1 MANFWEYY
9 PHCASFK
16 RSEGRKRIEKEL
28 LGEEIF
34 AGKKHTFESLCKKTD
49 ENATNRRWELSA
61 IGQGEGD
68 SVY

>member
-1 MANFWEYY
+1 
-9 PHCASFK
+9 
-16 RSEGRKRIEKEL
+16 

-34 AGKKHTFESLCKKTD
+34 AGKKHFRISLQKKKTD